1 MESTIAEDKAA
12 PKFSKASKMPC
23 LSWSL
28 PAVETCPGST
38 IFSDK
43 YNGKLENWN
52 THYENFVKDS
62 ERVPSCQGCYATT
75 GNYLYKN
82 VKAVREHNVV
92 DWQKPDWVS
101 KMVSTIKHERYFR
114 FFDSGDIYC
123 VELAEKIKEV
133 CRRCPDTK
141 FWIPTLA
148 WKIPAIMEALETIAE
163 LENVTVRCS
172 QGSVMTGNAIDLEV
186 FGYNQFSIVV
196 ENPETVA
203 SKKGIVVC
211 SAYNRD
217 GKCGQCRACW
227 SKRVEYILYP
237 AHGVVM
243 KSKIKKNFE
252 V

>member
-1 MESTIAEDKAA
+1 MPSPTQLENAS

-28 PAVETCPGST
+28 PALLTCPGS
-38 IFSDK
+38 SES
-43 YNGKLENWN
+43 YENYSGKLQDWQNA
-52 THYENFVKDS
+52 FDS
-62 ERVPSCQGCYATT
+62 DAKLVPSCQGCYATT

-82 VKAVREHNVV
+82 VKAVREHNMQ

-101 KMVSTIKHERYFR
+101 KMVATLKHERYFR
-114 FFDSGDIYC
+114 FFDSGDVYC
-123 VELAEKIKEV
+123 VELAEKILEV
-133 CRRCPDTK
+133 CKRCPDTK

-148 WKIPAIMEALETIAE
+148 WKVAEIAEALES
-163 LENVTVRCS
+163 LENLDNVVVRRS
-172 QGSVMTGNAIDLEV
+172 TGQVITADSADDVDTLGWGQYS
-186 FGYNQFSIVV
+186 FVV
-196 ENPETVA
+196 ENVDTVKA
-203 SKKGIVVC
+203 QKGIVVC
-211 SAYNRD
+211 RSYNRA

-227 SKRVEYILYP
+227 NRKVENVLYP